1 MTLLTS
7 WNPFEYME
15 KELGRFH
22 EEMNLPLT
30 PFGLPYRT
38 RAPLAVTYPPMNVWE
53 EEEFLYAE
61 AELPGMKLE
70 DLEIFV
76 TEDQLAIAGTRP
88 PLALEKVEWHRLE
101 RAFGSFNRVIPLP
114 IPVVPDKVEAHLV
127 NGVLTIKMAKNPVMN
142 PTRVPVQA
150 V

>member
-1 MTLLTS
+1 MTLLTR

-38 RAPLAVTYPPMNVWE
+38 RAPLAVTYPPVNVWE
-53 EEEFLYAE
+53 EEAFLYAE
-61 AELPGMKLE
+61 TELPGMKLE

-88 PLALEKVEWHRLE
+88 PLAPEKVEWHRLE

-142 PTRVPVQA
+142 PTRVPVRA